1 MKHKIVITY
10 LILIFGL
17 FTGCKKFLDLPA
29 KNQRTVTTVT
39 DVKSL
44 LGAHLRAMVTPRIT
58 RPLYGQPIPA
68 CPVLATTMFGA
79 YSDDIDFENALPAC
93 YLASNTI
100 IKTPEKTYADLLL
113 WNQQTTP
120 AMLWSHH
127 YELVGFF
134 NSLID
139 QLGTINGVSS
149 TDQDQLL
156 GELYTN
162 RAYSLFK
169 LLQYYCIYNNADMG
183 IPIYL
188 HTGEGV
194 LGIKP
199 KRETHAN
206 SYKIILEDLNKA
218 LEMANRTSPAVG
230 YNVLY
235 NKRYINHLLAQ
246 VYWYKAESPAKEAS
260 DYANVKTHSLAAL
273 EGVDPLI
280 PTTALARINAYGGK
294 DPNYPVIVQQA
305 SPNADVS
312 GLYGSPLQYIGFG
325 PLNIPLN
332 ADFAALFTSTDI
344 RVENYFNTNPGRAG
358 GKVGAAGK
366 ILNWAWPSDGTADGT
381 DKSGQTCMFKPEE
394 AYMMLIE
401 AQFRL
406 GAEGDALLTLNKFR
420 AFRNAGDFIG
430 LSGAALLQEIINERR
445 REFFAD
451 TDKRWLDLKRYAN
464 KTITRNIRFF
474 NKQYNIT
481 VSPNDYHYALPLPLV
496 EIQQNNNIVPNPGWT
511 LIEY

>member
-1 MKHKIVITY
+1 MKHKIFITY

-29 KNQRTVTTVT
+29 KNQRTVTTIT

-44 LGAHLRAMVTPRIT
+44 LGAHLRVLVTPRIT
-58 RPLYGQPIPA
+58 KPLYGQPVPA
-68 CPVLATTMFGA
+68 CPILAATMFGA
-79 YSDDIDFENALPAC
+79 YSDDIDFENALPNC
-93 YLASNTI
+93 YLASNTL
-100 IKTPEKTYADLLL
+100 IKTPEKTYADMLL
-113 WNQQTTP
+113 WNQQATS

-127 YELVGFF
+127 YELVGFL

-139 QLGTINGVSS
+139 QLGTIKGVSN

-156 GELYTN
+156 GEMYTN

-169 LLQYYCIYNNADMG
+169 LLQYYGIYNNADMG

-218 LEMANRTSPAVG
+218 LEMVNRTSPAVG

-260 DYANVKTHSLAAL
+260 DYSNVKTHSLAAL
-273 EGVDPLI
+273 EAVDALI
-280 PTTALARINAYGGK
+280 PTTAAARIAAYGGL

-305 SPNADVS
+305 SSNADVS
-312 GLYGSPLQYIGFG
+312 GLYGGAYQYIGFG
-325 PLNIPLN
+325 PMNIPLS

-344 RVENYFNTNPGRAG
+344 RVSNYFNTAG
-358 GKVGAAGK
+358 ATGK
-366 ILNWAWPSDGTADGT
+366 ILSAAWPSDGTASGST
-381 DKSGQTCMFKPEE
+381 KAGQTVMFKPEE

-406 GAEGDALLTLNKFR
+406 GAEGEALITLNKFR
-420 AFRNAGDFIG
+420 AFRSAGDFTG
-430 LSGAALLQEIINERR
+430 LSGTALLTEIINERR

-464 KTITRNIRFF
+464 KTINRNIRFF

-481 VSPNDYHYALPLPLV
+481 VPPNDYRYALPIPLV
-496 EIQQNNNIVPNPGWT
+496 EIQQNNNIVPNPGWA

>member
-17 FTGCKKFLDLPA
+17 LTSCTKFLDLPA

-44 LGAHLRAMVTPRIT
+44 LGAQLRGVVTPRIK
-58 RPLYGQPIPA
+58 PLYGQIVPA
-68 CPVLATTMFGA
+68 CPTPATLMFGA
-79 YSDDIDFENALPAC
+79 YADDIDFENGLMTSYRIPNNF
-93 YLASNTI
+93 S
-100 IKTPEKTYADLLL
+100 TPTEKAYADLLL
-113 WNQQTTP
+113 WNQQATST
-120 AMLWSHH
+120 MLWSHH
-127 YELVGFF
+127 YDIVGFL

-139 QLGTINGVSS
+139 QLGTIQNVSN
-149 TDQDQLL
+149 TDRDQLL
-156 GELYTN
+156 GEMYAN

-169 LLQYYCIYNNADMG
+169 LLQYYGIYNKADMG

-194 LGIKP
+194 LDIKP
-199 KRETHAN
+199 KRETHAD

-218 LEMANRTSPAVG
+218 LEMVNRTSPAVG
-230 YNVLY
+230 FSAFY
-235 NKRYINHLLAQ
+235 NKRFINHLLAQ
-246 VYWYKAESPAKEAS
+246 VYWYKAESPAKEAG

-273 EGVDPLI
+273 DAVDALI
-280 PTTALARINAYGGK
+280 PTTALGRINAYGGK
-294 DPNYPVIVQQA
+294 DPNYPVIFQQSNTQSVFA
-305 SPNADVS
+305 
-312 GLYGSPLQYIGFG
+312 GIYGSEFQYIGFA
-325 PLNIPLN
+325 PFNIPLN

-344 RVENYFNTNPGRAG
+344 RVENYFNMNPTRAG

-366 ILNWAWPSDGTADGT
+366 ILNWGWPSDGSVDGST
-381 DKSGQTCMFKPEE
+381 KGGHTCVFKPEE

-401 AQFRL
+401 AQYRL
-406 GAEGDALLTLNKFR
+406 GAEGDALITLNKFR
-420 AFRNAGDFIG
+420 AFRNAGNFTG

-464 KTITRNIRFF
+464 KTITRNIKFF

-481 VSPNDYHYALPLPLV
+481 VPPNDYRYALPIPLV
-496 EIQQNNNIVPNPGWT
+496 EIQENKNIVPNPGWG

>member
-29 KNQRTVTTVT
+29 KNQRAVITVT

-44 LGAHLRAMVTPRIT
+44 LASQLRGVITPKIK
-58 RPLYGQPIPA
+58 PLYGQIIPA
-68 CPVLATTMFGA
+68 CPTPATVMFGA
-79 YSDDIDFENALPAC
+79 YSDDIDFENALPT
-93 YLASNTI
+93 YLGLTSTNL
-100 IKTPEKTYADLLL
+100 IKTTESSYADILL
-113 WNQQTTP
+113 WNQQATST
-120 AMLWSHH
+120 MLWSHH
-127 YELVGFF
+127 YDIVGFL

-139 QLGTINGVSS
+139 QLGTIKDVSN

-156 GELYTN
+156 GEMYTN

-169 LLQYYCIYNNADMG
+169 LLQYYGIYNNADMG

-199 KRETHAN
+199 KRETHVN

-218 LEMANRTSPAVG
+218 LEMVNRTSPAVG
-230 YNVLY
+230 FNALY
-235 NKRYINHLLAQ
+235 NKRFINHLLAQ

-260 DYANVKTHSLAAL
+260 DYANVKTYSLAAL
-273 EGVDPLI
+273 EAVDALI
-280 PTTALARINAYGGK
+280 PTTAAARINAYGGK
-294 DPNYPVIVQQA
+294 DPNYPVIVQQN
-305 SPNADVS
+305 SFSNADVLS
-312 GLYGSPLQYIGFG
+312 LYGSGYQYIGFG
-325 PLNIPLN
+325 PMNIPLN

-344 RVENYFNTNPGRAG
+344 RVANYFSAA
-358 GKVGAAGK
+358 GAAGK
-366 ILNWAWPSDGTADGT
+366 TLSAVWPSDGTTSGS
-381 DKSGQTCMFKPEE
+381 DKSGQTVMFKPEE
-394 AYMMLIE
+394 AYLMLME
-401 AQFRL
+401 AQYRL
-406 GAEGDALLTLNKFR
+406 GAEGDALITLNKFR
-420 AFRNAGDFIG
+420 AFRNAGNFTG
-430 LSGAALLQEIINERR
+430 LSGAALLTEIINERR
-445 REFFAD
+445 RELFGD

-464 KTITRNIRFF
+464 KTITRNIKFF

-481 VSPNDYHYALPLPLV
+481 VPPNDYRYALPIPLV
-496 EIQQNNNIVPNPGWT
+496 EIQQNNNMVPNPGWT